1 MIIRSFTTI
10 RFDDDNNKK
19 QHKKNQCCRY
29 VWVSYSICRRASL
42 LFDV

>member
-19 QHKKNQCCRY
+19 QHKKINVVDMSGFLIPSVVVLVYC
-29 VWVSYSICRRASL
+29 L
-42 LFDV
+42 M